1 MINKERIEPIPDP
14 RLPTP
19 LYYQLQTIL
28 NAKIDN
34 GDWQPGDLIPTEN
47 ELIKMYNVSRTTVRE
62 AINAL
67 VNEGKLEKR
76 QGRGTTVC
84 KPKIV
89 ETLGH
94 LTGFS
99 EEMINKG
106 YEPGAKLLL
115 EERIVAPDKV
125 AEKLNLAKGA
135 EVYHIKRVRLAN
147 NEPIAI
153 EQTYWPLE
161 IAQYFAGEDLSTAA
175 FYSLIENNGVQLK
188 DAEEFISASAAS
200 KEHAQH
206 LDIKENTP
214 LLKLERITYSL
225 RGVPVEYCFNEF
237 RSDRYNYRVHLQ
249 R

>member
-1 MINKERIEPIPDP
+1 
-14 RLPTP
+14 
-19 LYYQLQTIL
+19 
-28 NAKIDN
+28 

-106 YEPGAKLLL
+106 YVPGAKLLL

-125 AEKLNLAKGA
+125 AEKLNRSEEHTSELQSR
-135 EVYHIKRVRLAN
+135 ENLVCRLL
-147 NEPIAI
+147 
-153 EQTYWPLE
+153 LE
-161 IAQYFAGEDLSTAA
+161 KKKIC
-175 FYSLIENNGVQLK
+175 
-188 DAEEFISASAAS
+188 ISIS
-200 KEHAQH
+200 
-206 LDIKENTP
+206 
-214 LLKLERITYSL
+214 
-225 RGVPVEYCFNEF
+225 
-237 RSDRYNYRVHLQ
+237 
-249 R
+249 